1 MDFYEDYRKESVEKC
16 RYKWTWY
23 LAFYSMTIISVR
35 RSKDVYF
42 AGFLVWH
49 NRRVRKSGYR
59 KNHVK
64 NGNYDKFI
72 WQKRVNNARMMPC
85 ISWWIEAAWVKIWI
99 WNAPTDWIFRLLSL
113 VEHKSFH
120 LNLLQIAWIPSR
132 SWLAAL
138 LRDGESP
145 VPNYDLRSRV
155 MCEKEAWASLQLLL
169 SAKVRPRVNPILQNR
184 IKQIHAFSLP
194 ILAFLETV
202 MILDFASQIQEYLE
216 KICLK

>member
-1 MDFYEDYRKESVEKC
+1 MDRGSLGQNMNMDCSHWLNFS
-16 RYKWTWY
+16 T
-23 LAFYSMTIISVR
+23 SIS
-35 RSKDVYF
+35 
-42 AGFLVWH
+42 
-49 NRRVRKSGYR
+49 
-59 KNHVK
+59 
-64 NGNYDKFI
+64 
-72 WQKRVNNARMMPC
+72 
-85 ISWWIEAAWVKIWI
+85 
-99 WNAPTDWIFRLLSL
+99 

-120 LNLLQIAWIPSR
+120 LNLLQIAWIASR

-145 VPNYDLRSRV
+145 VPNYDLRSGV
-155 MCEKEAWASLQLLL
+155 ISEKEAWASLQLLL

>member
-1 MDFYEDYRKESVEKC
+1 M
-16 RYKWTWY
+16 
-23 LAFYSMTIISVR
+23 L
-35 RSKDVYF
+35 
-42 AGFLVWH
+42 
-49 NRRVRKSGYR
+49 
-59 KNHVK
+59 K

-72 WQKRVNNARMMPC
+72 WQKRVNNARMPC

-99 WNAPTDWIFRLLSL
+99 WMDCSHWLNFLTFIS

-155 MCEKEAWASLQLLL
+155 ISEKEAWASLQLLL
-169 SAKVRPRVNPILQNR
+169 SAKVRPRVNPILQNG
-184 IKQIHAFSLP
+184 IKHFYAFSSV
-194 ILAFLETV
+194 ILAFLDTV
-202 MILDFASQIQEYLE
+202 SLFTW
-216 KICLK
+216 

>member
-1 MDFYEDYRKESVEKC
+1 MFISQAFWCDNNTIVE
-16 RYKWTWY
+16 
-23 LAFYSMTIISVR
+23 L
-35 RSKDVYF
+35 
-42 AGFLVWH
+42 G
-49 NRRVRKSGYR
+49 NRGTEKAML
-59 KNHVK
+59 KNE
-64 NGNYDKFI
+64 NYDKLI

-155 MCEKEAWASLQLLL
+155 ISEKEAWASLQLLL
-169 SAKVRPRVNPILQNR
+169 AAKMRPRVNPILQNR